1 MFNMFIM
8 KKEILNQYC
17 TWLFDILFELEEKV
31 DSSKYDNFHS
41 RFYGRISEL
50 LLDVWINTNN
60 LSYKEVRVIDIEKVN
75 WFKKGFAFLMA
86 KVAKKKYE
94 KSF

>member
-1 MFNMFIM
+1 MVQHALYFYNENI
-8 KKEILNQYC
+8 
-17 TWLFDILFELEEKV
+17 D
-31 DSSKYDNFHS
+31 FHA
-41 RFYGRISEL
+41 RYPGRISEL

-75 WFKKGFAFLMA
+75 WVKKGFAFLMA
-86 KVAKKKYE
+86 KFTKKKYE